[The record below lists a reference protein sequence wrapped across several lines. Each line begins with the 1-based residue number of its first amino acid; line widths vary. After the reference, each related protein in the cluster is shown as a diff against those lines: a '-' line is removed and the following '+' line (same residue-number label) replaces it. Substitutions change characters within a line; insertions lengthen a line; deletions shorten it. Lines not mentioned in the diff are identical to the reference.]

1 MLKGEKIFEVDLG
14 TGAVTFAT
22 NPYREAA
29 RLYIRD
35 EFFKLSA
42 SEQDKVKSVLGPTG
56 VLDPYL
62 LDPIPNF
69 THQSKKGSRHPDGEM
84 LLRMFAC

>member
-1 MLKGEKIFEVDLG
+1 MYATYEAMLKGEKNFVVDLG
-14 TGAVTFAT
+14 TGPVTFST

-35 EFFKLSA
+35 EFLNLNA
-42 SEQDKVKSVLGPTG
+42 SDQEKVKSVLGPTG

-69 THQSKKGSRHPDGEM
+69 THQSKKGSRHPD
-84 LLRMFAC
+84 